1 MSVLQSSRQ
10 IPVLI
15 SFTKLMQ
22 CALLAVTLSIFYT
35 GVTRA
40 QERSERPALTVT
52 VQPVHAGQMTPG
64 FGATGNVR
72 AWHDASVSAQTNGLR
87 LKALYADV
95 GDRVKAGQV
104 LAEFEDTSSRGDLT
118 QAQARLRQAQA
129 SLDTAKRNADRIRKI
144 RHSGAIS
151 QSEVDQALS
160 GEKNAMADVTA
171 AQAALQTQ
179 IQRTSYTKLLAPSD
193 GIISIRNA
201 VIGAV
206 VNPGQEIFHLVVDN
220 RLEWQAQVSAR
231 NLMLVHEGMPV
242 QVYLPD
248 GRGVA
253 GRVRQIGPTLEEQTR
268 QGIVYVDVDPDPQ
281 LRAGMFL
288 RGRFA
293 LAPRPGL
300 SVPRQALVLRDGFNF
315 VFVLKADNKVTQ
327 TKVTLGSGANN
338 QVEVIEG
345 LREGDRVVTQGAA
358 FLNDQDTVRVVD
370 QGDMGASDS
379 PRGNASDSSQ
389 DSQAQP
395 GADRVGN

>member
-1 MSVLQSSRQ
+1 ML
-10 IPVLI
+10 IP
-15 SFTKLMQ
+15 FTKLMQ
-22 CALLAVTLSIFYT
+22 CAVIAVTLI
-35 GVTRA
+35 GVLPGLIYA
-40 QERSERPALTVT
+40 QAPSERPALTVT
-52 VQPVHAGQMTPG
+52 VQAVHASQMTPG
-64 FGATGNVR
+64 FGATGNIR

-95 GDRVKAGQV
+95 GDRVKAGQI

-118 QAQARLRQAQA
+118 QAEARLRQAQA
-129 SLDTAKRNADRIRKI
+129 LLDTARRNADRIRKI

-193 GIISIRNA
+193 GVISVRNA

-220 RLEWQAQVSAR
+220 RLEWQAQLGMR
-231 NLMLVHEGMPV
+231 NLMQVHEGMPV
-242 QVYLPD
+242 QVFLPD
-248 GRGVA
+248 GRAVP
-253 GRVRQIGPTLEEQTR
+253 GRVRQIGPTLDEQTR
-268 QGIVYVDVDPDPQ
+268 QGIVYVDVAPHPQ

-288 RGRFA
+288 RGRFE
-293 LAPRPGL
+293 LPTRPGL
-300 SVPRQALVLRDGFNF
+300 SVPRQALVLRDGFSF
-315 VFVLKADNKVTQ
+315 VFVLKADNKVAQ
-327 TKVTLGSGANN
+327 TKVQIAGGTNN
-338 QVEVIEG
+338 QVEVTEG

-370 QGDMGASDS
+370 QPELTAPDQARGEASNS
-379 PRGNASDSSQ
+379 TKTI
-389 DSQAQP
+389 QAQP
-395 GADRVGN
+395 DAADHEN